1 MQGGGWSGLPAT
13 EELARTGPAAGVP
26 GIPGGTVRRAP
37 LVVPRYGV
45 RITVMT
51 RPPAAG

>member
-1 MQGGGWSGLPAT
+1 LPAT
-13 EELARTGPAAGVP
+13 EALARTGPAAAGVP